1 MKIKNL
7 LITLLLL
14 ISLVSLSSC
23 FETVEEINLNNDGS
37 GRMTLTFN
45 GSQSKAKLASV
56 MKLKSVNG
64 HKVPSAA
71 EISSELGRTATQL
84 RAIPGISNVKTNADF
99 QNYIIS
105 VSFDFKDVSQI
116 NTAFSKMLTAYKI
129 PTYNAATYVYNKNTK
144 TFSKTYQ
151 LNPATKKQ
159 YNELKQE
166 DKEVFKSAQYTSVY
180 RFQSLVKTMANT
192 KASVSASKKAVM
204 HKTPILNIINS
215 GASVNNSIQLQ

>member
-1 MKIKNL
+1 MKIKNF
-7 LITLLLL
+7 LIVILLL
-14 ISLVSLSSC
+14 ISFVSLSSC

-37 GRMTLTFN
+37 GHMTLTFN

-56 MKLKSVNG
+56 MKLSSVNG
-64 HKVPSAA
+64 HKVPTVA
-71 EISSELGRTATQL
+71 EIKNELAQTAARL

-99 QNYIIS
+99 QNYILS
-105 VSFDFKDVSQI
+105 VSFDFKEVSQI

-129 PTYNAATYVYNKNTK
+129 PTYNAATYVYNKSTK
-144 TFSKTYQ
+144 TFTKTYQ
-151 LNPATKKQ
+151 LNPATRKQ

-204 HKTPILNIINS
+204 LKTPILNIINA
-215 GASVNNSIQLQ
+215 GASVNNTIQLQ

>member
-1 MKIKNL
+1 MKIKNV
-7 LITLLLL
+7 LICVLLL

-56 MKLKSVNG
+56 MKLSSVNG
-64 HKVPSAA
+64 HRVPTVA
-71 EISSELGRTATQL
+71 EIKNELAQTAAQL
-84 RAIPGISNVKTNADF
+84 RAIPGISNVKTSADF
-99 QNYIIS
+99 QNYILS
-105 VSFDFKDVSQI
+105 VSFDFKDVSKI

-129 PTYNAATYVYNKNTK
+129 PTYNAASYVYNKNTK
-144 TFSKTYQ
+144 TFTKTYQ

-180 RFQSLVKTMANT
+180 RFPSLVKTMTNT

-204 HKTPILNIINS
+204 LKTPILNIINS
-215 GASVNNSIQLQ
+215 GASVNNAIQLQ